1 MKRTVNIRISKKSKA
16 ALDMV
21 CAELSLLRGHGVT
34 LDDGILY
41 LVDTAT
47 PHISERIAEITDQ
60 RNDDSHETNGK

>member
-21 CAELSLLRGHGVT
+21 CAELSLLKGRGVT
-34 LDDGILY
+34 LDEGILY

-47 PHISERIAEITDQ
+47 PHIGERIAEITD
-60 RNDDSHETNGK
+60 RRADDSHEADE